1 MQSHTHHPS
10 TPLPGVAV
18 GFPVLPSRRK
28 RLVLP
33 NHGTRV
39 RKHPGV
45 LPRWPTLDIKETAAR
60 QPAHVGIARVR
71 VVEREPFQYS
81 GHLIAREAGK
91 VVREALRI
99 AEVPG
104 QVRARRVA
112 AGEDRIRVPGTV
124 ELRDEK
130 RSML

>member
-1 MQSHTHHPS
+1 M
-10 TPLPGVAV
+10 
-18 GFPVLPSRRK
+18 
-28 RLVLP
+28 
-33 NHGTRV
+33 
-39 RKHPGV
+39 
-45 LPRWPTLDIKETAAR
+45 
-60 QPAHVGIARVR
+60 R